1 MRDAT
6 DVKDS
11 SGVSAAA
18 VFSRTRGKR
27 GKRTAPPLSS
37 PTPPSPHLP
46 LHHVSCYF
54 LSCLRASISR
64 FEELVFAIITKRH
77 AHERNRSA
85 GKEELAPRAAV
96 VVMSGISWCSMRQA
110 TGDRI
115 IALMDMDCFYVQVEQ
130 REEPETWGRP
140 CAVVQYTGGGV
151 IAVNYEARECGVKR
165 GSSVP
170 DCRAK
175 CPNIRLF
182 YVPEMRGKADLT
194 KYRNASSE
202 VFDVLLSFDPKL
214 VVERASIDEA
224 FLDMTD
230 LILSGTRSFDQVSIS
245 QVSVAGTDH
254 CIPDLMS
261 VIREEDE
268 RLIVGSQIM
277 QMIRD
282 QVKQATNFTCSA
294 GIAHN
299 KVLAKLCAGFKKPN
313 GQSVLPASCIN
324 TVFAKTNIA
333 KVRGLG
339 GKLGQEIRAQFAVET
354 MLQLQNV
361 PKEMICA
368 AYGQKTGQWIH
379 DLANGNDDEPV
390 TSRMLNKSVGSGKN
404 FNGLQKMEEVKYWL
418 TQFAGEIV
426 DRLNADRNE
435 NGRTATSITASV
447 RYSDKQ
453 QSFSRTLPLKEYNVQ
468 TISEDIEKDLLSRLT
483 KDGEHL
489 LQPIISLTLSAGRFV
504 DDQAKDAIQQTPRID
519 SFFSA
524 GDPIPSTSASAADSS
539 LVPGDLDAQP
549 VSDYQEQLI
558 DLGSGTP
565 PLRRGFFYRKTMEYV
580 QNGTVS

>member
-1 MRDAT
+1 MT
-6 DVKDS
+6 D
-11 SGVSAAA
+11 G
-18 VFSRTRGKR
+18 
-27 GKRTAPPLSS
+27 
-37 PTPPSPHLP
+37 
-46 LHHVSCYF
+46 
-54 LSCLRASISR
+54 
-64 FEELVFAIITKRH
+64 
-77 AHERNRSA
+77 
-85 GKEELAPRAAV
+85 
-96 VVMSGISWCSMRQA
+96 

-130 REEPETWGRP
+130 RAEPETWGRP

-151 IAVNYEARECGVKR
+151 IAVNYEAREHGIKR

-170 DCRAK
+170 DCRDK

-182 YVPEMRGKADLT
+182 YVPELRGKADLT

-202 VFDVLLSFDPKL
+202 VFDILLSFDPKL

-230 LILSGTRSFDQVSIS
+230 LIQSATRTFDEVSIS

-254 CIPDLMS
+254 TVPDLLS
-261 VIREEDE
+261 AIREEDE

-282 QVKQATNFTCSA
+282 RVKQVTNFTCSA

-313 GQSVLPASCIN
+313 GQSLLPPSCIN
-324 TVFAKTNIA
+324 AVFAKTNIG

-339 GKLGQEIRAQFAVET
+339 GKLGLQIREKLAVDT

-361 PKEMICA
+361 PKEGICA
-368 AYGQKTGQWIH
+368 VFGQKTGEWIH

-390 TSRMLNKSVGSGKN
+390 TSRMMNKSIGSGKN

-418 TQFAGEIV
+418 IQFAGEII
-426 DRLNADRNE
+426 DRLKADRDE
-435 NGRTATSITASV
+435 NGRTATSITTNV

-453 QSFSRTLPLKEYNVQ
+453 QSFSRTLPLKDYNFQ
-468 TISEDIEKDLLSRLT
+468 SISEDIEKDLCSRLT

-489 LQPIISLTLSAGRFV
+489 LLPIISLTLSASRFV
-504 DDQAKDAIQQTPRID
+504 DDQAKDAVQQTPRID
-519 SFFSA
+519 SFFST
-524 GDPIPSTSASAADSS
+524 GDPTASSTAADSL
-539 LVPGDLDAQP
+539 LVPEDLDAE
-549 VSDYQEQLI
+549 SGQEKDVI
-558 DLGSGTP
+558 DLGPGTP
-565 PLRRGFFYRKTMEYV
+565 PPRRGFFYRKTLQYV